1 MARRVTRA
9 SRGIRLPKAEQ
20 IPYELPSVQDRVVY
34 GGTAGPRGDLG
45 IARMPPEGMAELPQ
59 YPTGLAPRDYV
70 YDERGGLPLAPFVE
84 GEPIV
89 PSLKALLQGLRGRRQ
104 RRVPREDVI

>member
-20 IPYELPSVQDRVVY
+20 IPYERPSSVQDRVLY
-34 GGTAGPRGDLG
+34 GVDPG
-45 IARMPPEGMAELPQ
+45 IARMPPEGMADLPQ

-84 GEPIV
+84 GEPIL